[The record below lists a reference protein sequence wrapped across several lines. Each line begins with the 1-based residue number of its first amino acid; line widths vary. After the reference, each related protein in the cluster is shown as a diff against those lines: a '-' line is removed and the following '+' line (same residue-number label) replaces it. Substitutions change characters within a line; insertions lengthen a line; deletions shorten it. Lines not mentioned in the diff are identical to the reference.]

1 MGNNLEKKK
10 QRKGKKKQTNDAK
23 ALTLTGL
30 LMEGVICLTF
40 LELNT
45 NQELLGAQISRDLYR
60 AGPYEKKAA
69 FD

>member
-30 LMEGVICLTF
+30 LMEGVTAKVR
-40 LELNT
+40 LN
-45 NQELLGAQISRDLYR
+45 LGTVLPKSWT
-60 AGPYEKKAA
+60 
-69 FD
+69 